1 MTDDTQYYCFLDQII
16 YAKDDLCSEEHCKL
30 IDAKNGTK
38 LKQSIF
44 KYNNENHIWRLIIDL
59 AVAIVAAEGG
69 FSLIINSVAIETTKV
84 GGIGLIIDLAVVIA
98 AAEGRL
104 V

>member
-1 MTDDTQYYCFLDQII
+1 M
-16 YAKDDLCSEEHCKL
+16 
-30 IDAKNGTK
+30 
-38 LKQSIF
+38 
-44 KYNNENHIWRLIIDL
+44 
-59 AVAIVAAEGG
+59 AVAIAAAEGG